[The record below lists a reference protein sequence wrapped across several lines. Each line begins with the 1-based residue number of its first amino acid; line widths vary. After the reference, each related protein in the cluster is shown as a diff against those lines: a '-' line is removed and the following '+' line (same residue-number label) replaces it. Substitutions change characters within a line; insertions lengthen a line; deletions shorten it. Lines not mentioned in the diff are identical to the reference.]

1 MDTNNMTLEE
11 KVDKILKYQT
21 RIYRWQVA
29 KFIIG
34 LVLFI
39 VLVVIP
45 IIWFIYW
52 IKSMDFSGIGE
63 TYENLK
69 DTSGGLDKIN
79 EMLKNIQY

>member
-1 MDTNNMTLEE
+1 MNNNELTLEE

-29 KFIIG
+29 KFVIG

-45 IIWFIYW
+45 IVWFIYW
-52 IKSMDFSGIGE
+52 IKSMDFSGISE
-63 TYENLK
+63 TYENAKNTSEGIESIK
-69 DTSGGLDKIN
+69 DFLN
-79 EMLKNIQY
+79 NL